1 MEENGRRLPE
11 SHLVESVTDRPTPI
25 GGAPSG
31 PARGSRRQAGDSSG
45 ERELG
50 TVHQR
55 SLLVS
60 LLTAA
65 RPRQWIKNLLVLAA
79 PAAAGVLTHRHDLLL
94 ALGATG
100 AFCLAASGV
109 YLVNDVLDAAADRLH
124 PAKRSRPVASG
135 AISPVTAITV
145 GIVLAGVGCASAELL
160 AGGRLLAVLVVYV
173 VNSFSYSLALK
184 HEPVIDMVCVSA
196 GFLLR
201 AIAGGVAVHVPLS
214 DWFLIVASFGSL
226 LVVAGKR
233 SAEYAQLGDQRSINR
248 PTLGAYSAAFLR
260 STRILAASIAI
271 TAYCLWAFQRA
282 DSDAFGSG
290 RHPIWFELSIVPVV
304 IAMLLVELR
313 FESGHGAAPEEMA
326 LKDHRL
332 QLAGAL
338 WLALLGIGIYG

>member
-1 MEENGRRLPE
+1 VGEDGSRLPP
-11 SHLVESVTDRPTPI
+11 SHLVEPVTGRATPEVV
-25 GGAPSG
+25 PSE
-31 PARGSRRQAGDSSG
+31 PAKGSRRQAGAPSG
-45 ERELG
+45 DREVG
-50 TVHQR
+50 TVR
-55 SLLVS
+55 RPSLLVS
-60 LLTAA
+60 FLKAV

-79 PAAAGVLTHRHDLLL
+79 PAAAGVLTHHHDLLL

-135 AISPVTAITV
+135 AISPVAATTV
-145 GIVLAGVGCASAELL
+145 GIVLAGAGCASAELL
-160 AGGRLLAVLVVYV
+160 AGNRLLAVLVVYV

-184 HEPVIDMVCVSA
+184 HEPVIDMVSVSA

-201 AIAGGVAVHVPLS
+201 AIAGGVAVNVPLS

-233 SAEYAQLGDQRSINR
+233 SAEYAQLGDRRSINR
-248 PTLGAYSAAFLR
+248 PALGEYSEAFLR
-260 STRILAASIAI
+260 STRILAASVAI

-282 DSDAFGSG
+282 DAA
-290 RHPIWFELSIVPVV
+290 RHGGGHSIWFELSIVPVV
-304 IAMLLVELR
+304 VAMLLVELR

-338 WLALLGIGIYG
+338 WLALLGIGIYA